1 MGQPIQ
7 VAARAIGD
15 VGLFDTDRS
24 LTGQDGV
31 GFGSLEEARAG
42 LGLGASL
49 AVRLFESDGD
59 LDHVFVASNV
69 VAARR
74 SGTWSDEQ
82 LDHLTAIIGD
92 FFVFYR

>member
-7 VAARAIGD
+7 VAARAID
-15 VGLFDTDRS
+15 EVGVFDTDRS

-31 GFGSLEEARAG
+31 GFGSLDEARAG
-42 LGLGASL
+42 PGLGAAL

-59 LDHVFVASNV
+59 LSHVFVASNV
-69 VAARR
+69 VSARR
-74 SGTWSDEQ
+74 SGGWSDEQ
-82 LDHLTAIIGD
+82 LDHLAGIIGD